1 VEIESLAK
9 SLSETNNLTEKSF
22 LNLLTLRGNN
32 MFTEIIVNVHP
43 HEKRVAIMEDNRLVE
58 LFAEKKDQ
66 QMVVGN
72 IYKGVVKNVLPGM
85 GAAFVDIGLKRTAFL
100 HYKDIYPAHLPGAK
114 RHKIGRDSSKI
125 SSVLSAGQEI
135 IVQVKKDPIAKKGAR
150 VTGKI
155 SLPGKFLVYIP
166 EEKKIA
172 VSRKITSAKERKRI
186 KTILKSI
193 KEKNVGVIVRTDTEI
208 VEQDDFKKE
217 YNALSKTWKL
227 IRKHLKHSQAPACL
241 FNQSDL
247 SHTLIRDLFNS
258 NVKRLVV
265 DDKKMAN
272 QIIHRINESSPEYSD
287 RVEFYQEDSPI
298 FDAYG
303 IEKEIATIFKSRIPL
318 PSGGNITIEQTEALV
333 AIDVNT
339 GSFTGRNNYD
349 ETIKKTNVEAAFEAA
364 RQIRLRDLSGIM
376 IIDFID
382 MKKEAHKDE
391 VYSALRTTMRKDQAK
406 HNVYPF
412 SALGLVEI
420 SRHRTRPSLLL
431 TYSESCPYCNG
442 TGRLLSRDSVAVRI
456 SRWLKRAQYFIKN
469 EPLKIVVHKNV
480 KEFFDNN
487 MDILKDIDNRL
498 EFEVDKKIKFDTFKV
513 YSLKSGKEITLKYS
527 A

>member
-1 VEIESLAK
+1 
-9 SLSETNNLTEKSF
+9 
-22 LNLLTLRGNN
+22 

-66 QMVVGN
+66 QMVAGN
-72 IYKGVVKNVLPGM
+72 IYKGIVKNVLPGM

-100 HYKDIYPAHLPGAK
+100 HYKDIFPSHLPGIN
-114 RHKIGRDSSKI
+114 RFKIGIDSSKI
-125 SSVLSAGQEI
+125 SNILSSGQEI
-135 IVQVKKDPIAKKGAR
+135 LVQVKKDPIAKKGAR

-155 SLPGKFLVYIP
+155 SIPGKFLVYIP

-186 KTILKSI
+186 KTVLNAI
-193 KEKNVGVIVRTDTEI
+193 KEKNVGVIVRTDTET

-217 YNALSKTWKL
+217 YNALAKTWKL
-227 IRKHLKHSQAPACL
+227 IKKQMKHSKAPACL
-241 FNQSDL
+241 FDQSDL
-247 SHTLIRDLFNS
+247 SHTLIRDIFNS

-272 QIIHRINESSPEYSD
+272 QIIHRINEVSPEFSD
-287 RVEFYQEDSPI
+287 RVEYYQEDSPI

-303 IEKEIATIFKSRIPL
+303 IEKEISTIFKSRIPL

-339 GSFTGRNNYD
+339 GSFTGKNNYD
-349 ETIKKTNVEAAFEAA
+349 ETIKRTNTEAAYEAA

-382 MKKEAHKDE
+382 MKVEEHKDE
-391 VYSALRTTMRKDQAK
+391 VYSALRSTMRRDQAK

-412 SALGLVEI
+412 SPLGLVEI

-456 SRWLKRAQYFIKN
+456 SRWLKRAQFFLQN
-469 EPLKIVVHKNV
+469 EPLKIIVHKNV
-480 KEFFDNN
+480 KDFFQDN
-487 MDILKDIDNRL
+487 MDILKDVDNKI

-513 YSLKSGKEITLKYS
+513 ISLKTGEDITLKYS